1 MRQNIKNDDRRAKTL
16 NGQQLQ
22 DYLTN
27 CNQQNADYAQN
38 EFNKLNGQLITG
50 IANEQQVV
58 PNSNE
63 QGK

>member
-1 MRQNIKNDDRRAKTL
+1 MIEGLKTL

-50 IANEQQVV
+50 IANRTA
-58 PNSNE
+58 SSS
-63 QGK
+63 